1 MGRLRKSTLVMMLPI
16 SSAEGVFSS
25 LVDIDANRF

>member
-1 MGRLRKSTLVMMLPI
+1 MGRLRNTLVMMLPI